1 MTIVSE
7 KDSYIIARRQ
17 AIIPLG
23 GSRVISLP
31 RDWIKFIERNEKRRF
46 SNIYTLMD
54 EILIVAPEGYV
65 KEYTNFLNMWSRLT
79 PGQKRLLIKLGR
91 QYREVTRRKLT
102 QREIEGLL
110 KVNPEIREFV
120 MNDVENKQEEEV
132 VQEVEPVV

>member
-1 MTIVSE
+1 MSK
-7 KDSYIIARRQ
+7 KDNHVVVKQQ

-31 RDWIKFIERNEKRRF
+31 RDWIKFIERQEKRRF

-54 EILIVAPEGYV
+54 EILIVSPEGYV

-120 MNDVENKQEEEV
+120 MNEVKNKQEEEI
-132 VQEVEPVV
+132 VQEVQSIA